1 MNIKKKKDLK
11 IFKIIAHFVLKARVK
26 NARKWLFQENLLTCL
41 LIYFQSASKKKLYLV
56 PDQFEKFLNREQ
68 RDPGL
73 NELLYPFYTTDK
85 SAEMIL
91 KFETDES
98 FRKKSKQTN

>member
-1 MNIKKKKDLK
+1 M
-11 IFKIIAHFVLKARVK
+11 
-26 NARKWLFQENLLTCL
+26 
-41 LIYFQSASKKKLYLV
+41 

-85 SAEMIL
+85 SAEMIQ

-98 FRKKSKQTN
+98 FRKKSNKLKPVDATKIKSLFEFFLCCKYKRTTIATGSHAIPDGL